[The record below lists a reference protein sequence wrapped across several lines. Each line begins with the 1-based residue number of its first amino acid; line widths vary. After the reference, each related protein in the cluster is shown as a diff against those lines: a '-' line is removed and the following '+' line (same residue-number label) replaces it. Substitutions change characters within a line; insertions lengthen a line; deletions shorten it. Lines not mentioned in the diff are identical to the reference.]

1 MFTNRALTLKESE
14 HPPQKILT
22 PVDPVT
28 TTLTSAYSPSPE
40 LKGFFCLVAASK
52 DLQQKLMRTQ
62 EVSDAAQIARSLG
75 FRVTDAEV
83 MLAQAN
89 RILSMPTRDQE
100 QTALGYQADYGAQ
113 WGRGGQG
120 YLNATGYWLT
130 VMDQWQQ
137 LPECQITWLLKSN
150 SIFGART
157 VADVASLCG
166 VDKRELLV
174 FLAQQ
179 ILSLNDEQLA
189 VVASGKRNA
198 MPL

>member
-1 MFTNRALTLKESE
+1 
-14 HPPQKILT
+14 
-22 PVDPVT
+22 
-28 TTLTSAYSPSPE
+28 
-40 LKGFFCLVAASK
+40 
-52 DLQQKLMRTQ
+52 MRTQ

-130 VMDQWQQ
+130 VMDQWQK
-137 LPECQITWLLKSN
+137 LPDCQITRRLKTYPIST
-150 SIFGART
+150 AQT
-157 VADVASLCG
+157 VADVAARCG
-166 VDKRELLV
+166 VDNCALLV

-179 ILSLNDEQLA
+179 ILTLNHEQLA
-189 VVASGKRNA
+189 IVASGKRHG
-198 MPL
+198 MPLDGC